1 MNGTSLLQA
10 VCFNKTVCTY
20 RHCFSICRITCRDS
34 FVFVRTLDC
43 KMNVV
48 LQFQVFYGLLG
59 ELNSH
64 LITPNTNWRHK
75 LRLKFYLSYC

>member
-10 VCFNKTVCTY
+10 VCFVKTVCTY
-20 RHCFSICRITCRDS
+20 RHCFSIFWFCVLI
-34 FVFVRTLDC
+34 LDC

-48 LQFQVFYGLLG
+48 LQFQVFYGLFS

-64 LITPNTNWRHK
+64 LMTST
-75 LRLKFYLSYC
+75 